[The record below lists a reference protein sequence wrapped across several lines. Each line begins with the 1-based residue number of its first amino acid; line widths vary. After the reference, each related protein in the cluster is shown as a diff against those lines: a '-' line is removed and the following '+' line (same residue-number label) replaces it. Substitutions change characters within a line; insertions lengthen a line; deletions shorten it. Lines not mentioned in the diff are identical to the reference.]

1 MLIQVLKALLACVTF
16 GLGISLICLSL
27 LFAVTGG
34 EPEGSVISMVFG
46 FAGLMYGIHLSDE
59 VR

>member
-1 MLIQVLKALLACVTF
+1 MLIQVLKILLACITF

-27 LFAVTGG
+27 LFAVTG
-34 EPEGSVISMVFG
+34 EPEGSVIGMVFG
-46 FAGLMYGIHLSDE
+46 FAGIMYGIHVSDE

>member
-1 MLIQVLKALLACVTF
+1 MLIQVLKILLACVTF

-27 LFAVTGG
+27 IFAVTG
-34 EPEGSVISMVFG
+34 EPEGSVIGMVFG
-46 FAGLMYGIHLSDE
+46 FAGIMYAIHVSDE

>member
-27 LFAVTGG
+27 IFAVTG
-34 EPEGSVISMVFG
+34 EPEGSVIGMLCG

>member
-1 MLIQVLKALLACVTF
+1 MLIQVLKALLACIIF

-27 LFAVTGG
+27 IFAVTDDPTSG
-34 EPEGSVISMVFG
+34 VIAMVSG
-46 FAGLMYGIHLSDE
+46 FAGIMFGIHVSE

>member
-1 MLIQVLKALLACVTF
+1 MLIQVLKILLACVTF

-27 LFAVTGG
+27 IFAVTG
-34 EPEGSVISMVFG
+34 EPEGSVIGMVFG
-46 FAGLMYGIHLSDE
+46 FAGIMFGIHVSDT

>member
-1 MLIQVLKALLACVTF
+1 MFIQVLKILLACITF

-27 LFAVTGG
+27 IFAVTG
-34 EPEGSVISMVFG
+34 EPEGSVIGMVFG
-46 FAGLMYGIHLSDE
+46 FAGIMYGIHVSDE

>member
-1 MLIQVLKALLACVTF
+1 MLVQVLKILLACVTF

-27 LFAVTGG
+27 IFAVTG
-34 EPEGSVISMVFG
+34 EPEGSVIGMVFG
-46 FAGLMYGIHLSDE
+46 FAGIMFGIHVSDE